1 MILTAS
7 LVKYNNTKILVLS
20 LDLRNLLSFAMTI
33 ANGVKVKLRKLLTLY
48 ENIDCIARDGEKFTM
63 LSQHDVA
70 GASDNDVTN
79 AKFVF
84 CKCI

>member
-1 MILTAS
+1 M
-7 LVKYNNTKILVLS
+7 K
-20 LDLRNLLSFAMTI
+20 

-70 GASDNDVTN
+70 GALDNDVAN
-79 AKFVF
+79 VSVF
-84 CKCI
+84 CKCTQLLSANF